1 MASFKARFSTVR
13 SRDTLRAESLAPG
26 VIGGPRITF
35 MGRNGELRFYDGSS
49 PPNYLSIPFVQ
60 MNFAA
65 VVAQPRPEDPIL
77 ETVNGYVHLP
87 DGGYEEEFFQPT
99 PVSFSCLIEDTT
111 NSWKLRDALGNIDL
125 HPTWAVGLQTWETTK
140 GRGSVNLADNSW
152 SSGQDFSDEM
162 MVAVDMEMLWSNPHI
177 NANDTFGLQLREIAF
192 YPQDQTLNESA
203 DAVELQVQG
212 LCYGQIQGIRTFT
225 SGTES

>member
-1 MASFKARFSTVR
+1 
-13 SRDTLRAESLAPG
+13 
-26 VIGGPRITF
+26 
-35 MGRNGELRFYDGSS
+35 MGRNGELRLYDGSS
-49 PPNYLSIPFVQ
+49 PPKYLSIPFVQ

-65 VVAQPRPEDPIL
+65 AVAQPRPEDPL
-77 ETVNGYVHLP
+77 VETVEGYAHLP
-87 DGGYEEEFFQPT
+87 DAGYEESFFQPT

-111 NSWKLRDALGNIDL
+111 NSWKLRDALGNVDL
-125 HPTWAVGLQTWETTK
+125 HPTWTVGSQTWQTTK

-152 SSGQDFSDEM
+152 STPQDFFDEM
-162 MVAVDMEMLWSNPHI
+162 MAAVDVEMRWDNPHP

-192 YPQDQTLNESA
+192 YPQDQTIQESA